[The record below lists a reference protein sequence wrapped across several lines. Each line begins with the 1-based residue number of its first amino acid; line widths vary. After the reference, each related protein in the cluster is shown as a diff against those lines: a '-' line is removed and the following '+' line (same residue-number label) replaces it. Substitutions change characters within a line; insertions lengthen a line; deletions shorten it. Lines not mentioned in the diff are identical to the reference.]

1 MANSAHQLLGSA
13 YHPMQNADMRGSPS
27 NVSHVSALTQRIL
40 SEVYIA
46 AAKAASMAVSESIA
60 SGSMD
65 AMNQTGGGTGTYRP
79 SSNYAESVS
88 MIGGSI
94 SGIDGLGMYQVPTP
108 NGITRMRK
116 SPRTATPTYQ
126 SHFTAQSPV
135 SSAATP
141 YMARPRIASQTGSGL
156 GWASPMLTPQATMRL
171 NEAAN
176 ALAAAAAAAVLE
188 ATGAA
193 PNLNEVQG
201 GGNGTVDSHR
211 SRFNGSA
218 GAGGGGTNGGLA
230 TSSEDGESVSS
241 NSFFSR
247 NPNGKPSSQEASSKL
262 QRKKLAQDSHKGS
275 FSNPLSD
282 CLLPML
288 SVPNNISP
296 NYLQTV
302 DPRSVRT
309 SSTELSTFLPSI
321 SLDGPWNHNFQPIR
335 NPRPGEETKF
345 NPYSESQS
353 QAEMSS
359 TFDKTPTPS
368 ARHPAPIIT
377 SQGPSSS
384 GSFMTIDG
392 NTTSENTLRENDIVS
407 MNAKSQSQT
416 EPPTSQTINPT
427 HNESQK

>member
-1 MANSAHQLLGSA
+1 MSRIEEAILL
-13 YHPMQNADMRGSPS
+13 
-27 NVSHVSALTQRIL
+27 LKIL
-40 SEVYIA
+40 KNCFCS
-46 AAKAASMAVSESIA
+46 SI
-60 SGSMD
+60 
-65 AMNQTGGGTGTYRP
+65 
-79 SSNYAESVS
+79 
-88 MIGGSI
+88 
-94 SGIDGLGMYQVPTP
+94 
-108 NGITRMRK
+108 
-116 SPRTATPTYQ
+116 
-126 SHFTAQSPV
+126 
-135 SSAATP
+135 
-141 YMARPRIASQTGSGL
+141 
-156 GWASPMLTPQATMRL
+156 
-171 NEAAN
+171 
-176 ALAAAAAAAVLE
+176 
-188 ATGAA
+188 
-193 PNLNEVQG
+193 
-201 GGNGTVDSHR
+201 
-211 SRFNGSA
+211 
-218 GAGGGGTNGGLA
+218 
-230 TSSEDGESVSS
+230 
-241 NSFFSR
+241 
-247 NPNGKPSSQEASSKL
+247 KL

-345 NPYSESQS
+345 SPYSESQS

-377 SQGPSSS
+377 SQDPSSS

-392 NTTSENTLRENDIVS
+392 NTTSDNTLQENDIVS